1 MRLAPR
7 SALLAAAALSVTALA
22 GPAPAAVPSAV
33 DGASQ
38 AAAGRYL
45 NLHQCVYSSPLGRPT
60 FDLLTTLVPSLD
72 QRFAAAT
79 DVSDTP
85 VPSAVCG
92 PGDGRFELNVYTAAE
107 PYDLTSGR
115 YLNLHQCMFWSD
127 FDSDHLTT
135 VVGTTDVKFVA
146 GTNVSDTRD
155 TAVSCGGGGTDHP
168 IPLLSSVTPLD
179 LTAGR
184 YLNLHQCMYY
194 FDGFDDHIT
203 TFGPS
208 GDGRFK
214 AGTNISDTPD
224 TQPSC
229 GQGDGRYQF
238 VPILS
243 GVKALR
249 IH

>member
-7 SALLAAAALSVTALA
+7 SAALGAAALFVTALA
-22 GPAPAAVPSAV
+22 GPAPAAAAPAV
-33 DGASQ
+33 HGAPQ
-38 AAAGRYL
+38 APAARYL
-45 NLHQCVYSSPLGRPT
+45 NLHQCVYSSPLGAPT
-60 FDLLTTLVPSLD
+60 FDLMTTLVPSLD
-72 QRFAAAT
+72 GRFSAAT
-79 DVSDTP
+79 NVSDTP
-85 VPSAVCG
+85 VTDAVCG
-92 PGDGRFELNVYTAAE
+92 PGDGRYEHNVYTAAE

-127 FDSDHLTT
+127 FDLDHLTT
-135 VVGTTDVKFVA
+135 VVGTTDAKFVA
-146 GTNVSDTRD
+146 GTKVSDTRD

-194 FDGFDDHIT
+194 FDDYRDHLT

-208 GDGRFK
+208 GDGRFR
-214 AGTNISDTPD
+214 AGTNVSNTPD
-224 TQPSC
+224 TKPSC

-243 GVKALR
+243 GVKALL